1 MAPLKMSDIPAQI
14 RKMENNNSESEVAT
28 FLGQIEDL
36 CAADKFFKVIESIV
50 HLEHAANS
58 KRLEIYNLQ
67 NVCIN
72 VDPLNLTFEPVS
84 ITLHII
90 FKFFS
95 NTFLHFRLVPS
106 LKENTLKHSGKICSK
121 NSLSM

>member
-1 MAPLKMSDIPAQI
+1 MAPLKMCDIPAQI

-36 CAADKFFKVIESIV
+36 CAADEFFKVMESII

-72 VDPLNLTFEPVS
+72 VDPQNLTFEPVS

-90 FKFFS
+90 LKFFY

-106 LKENTLKHSGKICSK
+106 IKENTLKHSRKMYSK
-121 NSLSM
+121 NSPSM